1 MLAAADH
8 PSSSTNPELP
18 ILAFPDP
25 RLRRKGEDVKK
36 ITDSET
42 NLARR
47 MAYTMYSNAGIGL
60 AATQVNF
67 QKNIIVMD
75 TSAERDD
82 LYVMI
87 NPEIVARSGTTR
99 TSEACLSVPGLRA
112 SVNRSED
119 IIVKYTDLS
128 GVEIEENFNDIQ
140 SYCVQHEIDHLNGK
154 ILIDHIAN

>member
-1 MLAAADH
+1 
-8 PSSSTNPELP
+8 
-18 ILAFPDP
+18 
-25 RLRRKGEDVKK
+25 
-36 ITDSET
+36 
-42 NLARR
+42 
-47 MAYTMYSNAGIGL
+47 
-60 AATQVNF
+60 
-67 QKNIIVMD
+67 MD
-75 TSAERDD
+75 TSEERDD

-128 GVEIEENFNDIQ
+128 GAEIEENFNDIQ